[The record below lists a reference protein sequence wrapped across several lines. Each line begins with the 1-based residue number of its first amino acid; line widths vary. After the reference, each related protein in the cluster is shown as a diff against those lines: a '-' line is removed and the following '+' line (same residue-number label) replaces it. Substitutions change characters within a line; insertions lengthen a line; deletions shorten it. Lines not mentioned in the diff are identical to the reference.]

1 MGLLLPLKRE
11 QPRFTLFYI
20 YDTMD
25 EVSNR
30 LSMFGKNPLD
40 VDIVK
45 SLIEMLDSIN
55 ELVKLF

>member
-30 LSMFGKNPLD
+30 LSMFGG
-40 VDIVK
+40 
-45 SLIEMLDSIN
+45 E
-55 ELVKLF
+55 E

>member
-1 MGLLLPLKRE
+1 MGLLLPLERE

-30 LSMFGKNPLD
+30 LSMFGGED
-40 VDIVK
+40 
-45 SLIEMLDSIN
+45 
-55 ELVKLF
+55 